1 MQFYI
6 EEFNEK
12 MSEMQLLSRRAY
24 ISFLRSYAC
33 YTREWKAIFNL
44 KNLHIGHVAKS
55 FGLRE
60 APKEIAG
67 RELKLFKGSNGGFKK
82 GAAKWTDEKREHYQ
96 SKQVHEMKRLSN
108 NHKEYGN
115 VAKKNKIKSQRTT
128 LDLRFVSYLILYQIS
143 FR

>member
-12 MSEMQLLSRRAY
+12 MSEMQLLARKAY

-67 RELKLFKGSNGGFKK
+67 RELKLFKGSKDFQK
-82 GAAKWTDEKREHYQ
+82 GSGKGNDEKREKFL
-96 SKQVHEMKRLSN
+96 SKQAHEMKRLSN
-108 NHKEYGN
+108 NHREYGN
-115 VAKKNKIKSQRTT
+115 VAKKMKVKSQRTS
-128 LDLRFVSYLILYQIS
+128 LDLRFQLIT
-143 FR
+143 FFFN